1 MKFNN
6 QDRQCVVTLSPSPS
20 LRSGLRL
27 TRSRVNSA
35 KGLSM
40 GSEMLRFAQH
50 DNAGFG
56 R

>member
-6 QDRQCVVTLSPSPS
+6 QDRQCVVTLSA
-20 LRSGLRL
+20 
-27 TRSRVNSA
+27 A

-40 GSEMLRFAQH
+40 GSEMLPLRCAQGFGSLAQH